1 MGTAPQN
8 PSQNSPRL
16 NIGDADYNVEFN
28 DSVLSTQA
36 WNNPR
41 YDGSKTLTQRLNK
54 YTSGDSTYGKTTAVQ
69 QYSRNIYVGK
79 QVIGYLDDL
88 YQDLAHNLPNTT
100 DFNTGNYTGFPDWS
114 YVIIEKFYTI
124 NEDDSIEQTQK
135 FEETDNE
142 TSDALGRTFKNDFK
156 IGTKCNIIDYSSDTI
171 NRLNTQYTVQ
181 FNKGLLGKIAEGVA
195 TRQDFNI
202 NVMTPS
208 SGKEPNN
215 FRFNPI
221 DDVFHPQGFYIQPSS
236 SFNQF
241 WVDVSG
247 SGFTVTH
254 ASQSYQFFSMLSERE
269 TLYQDKYAI
278 KFFSTSSADS
288 LYVANEYGPE
298 SKLLFELS
306 KISASGPVANKYLI
320 RSKVK
325 NINSIPLQTANS
337 NPQAGYTSFIAE
349 ALDNNTNFV
358 LYYIN
363 ESNNVILVDL
373 PRKRDLP
380 QGITDFIVLPENIHP
395 YIKDNIDYFV
405 NEIGVTNSNQTFT
418 INPRNRQL
426 S

>member
-16 NIGDADYNVEFN
+16 DIGDADYNVEFN

-88 YQDLAHNLPNTT
+88 YQDLAHNIPNST
-100 DFNTGNYTGFPDWS
+100 DFNTGNYTGFRDWS

-202 NVMTPS
+202 NVFPPGSKDENTFWFKPT
-208 SGKEPNN
+208 
-215 FRFNPI
+215 
-221 DDVFHPQGFYIQPSS
+221 DAAFHTQSFYIQPSS

-241 WVDVSG
+241 WVNVSG

-306 KISASGPVANKYLI
+306 KIRAIDNSPTNYFISS
-320 RSKVK
+320 RVK
-325 NINSIPLQTANS
+325 NTSSIPLQTIS
-337 NPQAGYTSFIAE
+337 GPQAGYTSFIAE

-358 LYYIN
+358 MYYIN

-380 QGITDFIVLPENIHP
+380 QGITDFIILPENIHP